1 MLWAKGCGT
10 DDKITTCLKH
20 HLEKQ
25 LGKYYNKQMC
35 LAYRNDIKNKQTNSG
50 IQKLEKKTNK
60 Y

>member
-1 MLWAKGCGT
+1 MLWAKSCGT
-10 DDKITTCLKH
+10 DDKITTCWKH

-50 IQKLEKKTNK
+50 IQKLKKN
-60 Y
+60 